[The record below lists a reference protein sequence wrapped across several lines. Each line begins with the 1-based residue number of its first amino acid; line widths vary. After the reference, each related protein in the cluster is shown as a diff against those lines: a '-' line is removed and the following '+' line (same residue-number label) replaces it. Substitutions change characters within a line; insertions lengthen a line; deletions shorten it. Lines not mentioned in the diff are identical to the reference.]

1 MYFIPSFIQESNQNK
16 TLYVSSP
23 LYKNVIGLNED
34 YSKKYFY
41 IKKNHCVDLN
51 GELETFLH
59 E

>member
-41 IKKNHCVDLN
+41 IKKIIVLI
-51 GELETFLH
+51 
-59 E
+59 